1 MVLGLLQQVQRAE
14 AEEPEYRHQRG
25 DDGRPPDRGIEHR
38 TARARTSRPVAPAH
52 LPIRENREIMPRMK
66 PPRSMTT
73 QQVAS
78 ALNVRPAT
86 VQLYARNGRIP
97 FDLTP
102 GGHRRYNLEEVRA
115 ALAQGTAAEGAGSR
129 DAEAS
134 RPPGRRHQWFV
145 DASELEAWAERR
157 DAQAQFP
164 GIIRTLVTGSTP
176 ALRQLDVR
184 TGEGV
189 QLPGWDAKVTAEVGN
204 AWVPR
209 GLSVW
214 ELGTNEAITS
224 KANSDYATRTAD
236 PLGVNPAEAVF
247 VFVTPR
253 RWSRRDSWATT
264 KRAEGVWKDV
274 RAYDADTLEGWL
286 EVTPAVHARV
296 TRLVGR
302 NPSDVSDIGST
313 WSSWAHRTAPA
324 LPPELLTGGRDHEVE
339 QIHDWLHGP
348 AETLAVQADSAE
360 EALAF
365 IAASLL
371 QLPDGERHTIEAR
384 TLVVHAEGAW
394 NELLARA
401 ADPLVLIPM
410 FGEPSTVDA
419 NDAGHHVAIP
429 VGKDAVVAG
438 HTVALPRL
446 RHAAAFAALTSVGLP
461 EHQAG
466 ELATIARRSLK
477 ALQRR
482 LAVAAV
488 VAEPPWAQPEHA
500 GDLLPAVLAGAWHE
514 DADADRNV
522 LSTLAQRPYEDIAR
536 SLTYWAMQSD
546 PPVRRVGNTWFVV
559 SKEDAWPLLAR
570 SLTSDHLRRF
580 HNAALEVLATMDPAL
595 DLDPDR
601 RWAAGLFGRTRP
613 WSQRLTEGLADTVAL
628 LASRSGATDLPT
640 GITGQEHAD
649 QLVRAVLTKAN
660 TDATG
665 RLWMSLSSVLPLL
678 AEASPEQ
685 FLDAVDE
692 GLAGPSPV
700 LASVFDPD
708 AEQSPFGHPTH
719 TGLLW
724 ALEGLAW
731 SQEHLSAA
739 AAALARLSA
748 IDPGGRWTNR
758 PSASLCRI
766 FLPWHPQTTTPL
778 DPRLIILDRLR
789 RLTPEIAWTLLVALL
804 PKHHDNTTPIHEPRW
819 REWKPEDSPRVTIP
833 EYRREIIAV
842 VDRLLEDVGRDGA
855 RWSDLIKHVGG
866 LPGEAHEAVI
876 EQLTRVRPEELA
888 RDDRQAMV
896 NVLRTTVA
904 RHRRFP
910 NADWAMAKEQADR
923 LHALLERFETPDV
936 VDRVAWLFADRP
948 QLPSPRGS
956 DWQEEHAAIV
966 EAQQDAV
973 REVLATAGL
982 DGIWQVAELCERPYT
997 LGFALGSVGIADER
1011 RVLEHLIGTDE
1022 RRRQLTRGFIAG
1034 QFQVAGWSWA
1044 EGQLRNGEDWDSQQR
1059 AEFLLCLPTESR
1071 TYDWAER
1078 LGDAT
1083 DQVYWSNFRPFGL
1096 NEPAT
1101 FVRAATKLVEHDR
1114 ATHAVELLGI
1124 YIGDADDQLGRRQ
1137 VDPQL
1142 VVTALQ
1148 HASAASAVDSPMF
1161 AFYAASLLDYL
1172 TSQPR
1177 VDLSQLAQLEWRY
1190 LPLLE
1195 DRERQ
1200 PRVLHEELAR
1210 DPAFFAEIVSWV
1222 YRADSEPEEAQ
1233 ITDEERVRA
1242 DLGDRLLRSWRTVPG
1257 LRDDGS
1263 VDPSELA
1270 SWLSSARQLLAE
1282 QGRIRVG
1289 DIRIGRMLRY
1299 APTDSEG
1306 SWPPLPVRE
1315 AIEDT
1320 ASRDL
1325 ERGLEVEVYNSRG
1338 VTTRGLTDGGTQE
1351 RELAQ
1356 RYHRYARQA
1365 HTRWPRTASLLRRIA
1380 ETFEA
1385 DARREDRE
1393 AELRED
1399 FRR

>member
-1 MVLGLLQQVQRAE
+1 LL
-14 AEEPEYRHQRG
+14 
-25 DDGRPPDRGIEHR
+25 
-38 TARARTSRPVAPAH
+38 
-52 LPIRENREIMPRMK
+52 IREIREIMISMK
-66 PPRSMTT
+66 PQRSLTT
-73 QQVAS
+73 QQIAA

-86 VQLYARNGRIP
+86 VQVYARSGRIP

-102 GGHRRYNLEEVRA
+102 GGHRRYNLEEVRT
-115 ALAQGTAAEGAGSR
+115 ALAQATTAKAPGRR
-129 DAEAS
+129 DSKAT
-134 RPPGRRHQWFV
+134 RPPGRRHRWFA

-157 DAQAQFP
+157 DAQAQLP
-164 GIIRTLVTGSTP
+164 SIIRTLIAGSTP
-176 ALRQLDVR
+176 DVRQLDVR

-189 QLPGWDAKVTAEVGN
+189 QLPGWDAKVEAELGN
-204 AWVPR
+204 AWVPQ

-214 ELGTNEAITS
+214 ELGTNEAVTS

-247 VFVTPR
+247 IFVTPR

-264 KRAEGVWKDV
+264 RRAEGVWKDV

-286 EVTPAVHARV
+286 EVTPAVHTWV
-296 TRLVGR
+296 TRLLGR
-302 NPSDVSDIGST
+302 DPSDVNDIESA
-313 WSSWAHRTAPA
+313 WISWAHRTAPA

-339 QIHDWLHGP
+339 QIHDWLHRP

-360 EALAF
+360 EALAL

-371 QLPDGERHTIEAR
+371 QLPDGERHAIEAR
-384 TLVVHAEGAW
+384 TLVVHSEEAW
-394 NELLARA
+394 NELLSRA
-401 ADPLVLIPM
+401 ADPLVLIPL

-419 NDAGHHVAIP
+419 TDAGHHVAIP
-429 VGKDAVVAG
+429 TGRDAVVTG
-438 HTVALPRL
+438 RSVIIPRL
-446 RHAAAFAALTSVGLP
+446 RHAAAFAALTTMGLP

-477 ALQRR
+477 AFQRR
-482 LAVAAV
+482 LAVATV
-488 VAEPPWAQPEHA
+488 VAEPPWARPECA
-500 GDLLPAVLAGAWHE
+500 GEVLPAVLAGAWHD

-522 LSTLAQRPYEDIAR
+522 LSTLAQRPYEDISR
-536 SLTYWAMQSD
+536 SLTYWAVQPD
-546 PPVRRVGNTWFVV
+546 PPVRRAGSTWFVV

-580 HNAALEVLATMDPAL
+580 HNTAMEVLATVDPAL
-595 DLDPDR
+595 DLAADR

-628 LASRSGATDLPT
+628 LASRSGATNLP
-640 GITGQEHAD
+640 GRVTGQEYAD
-649 QLVRAVLTKAN
+649 QLVRVVLAKAN
-660 TDATG
+660 TDVTG
-665 RLWMSLSSVLPLL
+665 RLWVSLSGVLPLL

-692 GLAGPSPV
+692 GLAGSSPL

-719 TGLLW
+719 SGLLW

-739 AAALARLSA
+739 AATLARLA
-748 IDPGGRWTNR
+748 ALDPGGRWTNR
-758 PSASLCRI
+758 PSDSLRRI
-766 FLPWHPQTTTPL
+766 FLPWHPQTTSPL
-778 DPRLIILDRLR
+778 DERLAILDRLR
-789 RLTPEIAWTLLVALL
+789 RLTPGNTWTLLVVLL
-804 PKHHDNTTPIHEPRW
+804 PKQHDHTTPTHGPRW
-819 REWKPEDSPRVTIP
+819 REWKPDDSPRVTIP

-855 RWSDLIKHVGG
+855 RWADLIEHAGG
-866 LPGEAHEAVI
+866 LPGEAHEAVVGRLARI
-876 EQLTRVRPEELA
+876 RPDELTRE
-888 RDDRQAMV
+888 DRQALA
-896 NVLRTTVA
+896 NALRSTVT
-904 RHRRFP
+904 RHRGFP
-910 NADWAMAKEQADR
+910 DADWAMAREQVDR
-923 LHALLERFETPDV
+923 LDALLERFESPDV

-948 QLPSPRGS
+948 QLPSPRGI
-956 DWQEEHAAIV
+956 DWQQEHAAIV

-973 REVLATAGL
+973 REVLAAAGP
-982 DGIWQVAELCERPYT
+982 DGIWQLAEACERPYT
-997 LGFALGSVGIADER
+997 LGFALGSIGIADDDLL
-1011 RVLEHLIGTDE
+1011 LEHLIGIDE
-1022 RRRQLTRGFIAG
+1022 RRRQLARGFVAG
-1034 QFQVAGWSWA
+1034 RFQVAGWTWA
-1044 EGQLRNGEDWDSQQR
+1044 EGELGKEDWDSQQR

-1083 DQVYWSNFRPFGL
+1083 DRLYWSNFRPFGL

-1101 FVRAATKLVEHDR
+1101 FIRAATKLVQHDR
-1114 ATHAVELLGI
+1114 AAHAVELLGI
-1124 YIGDADDQLGRRQ
+1124 YLGDADDQPGRSQ

-1148 HASAASAVDSPMF
+1148 RASAATVADSPMF
-1161 AFYAASLLDYL
+1161 AFYAATLLDYL
-1172 TSQPR
+1172 TSQPS
-1177 VDLSQLAQLEWRY
+1177 VDRSQLAQLEWRY

-1195 DRERQ
+1195 GRERQ
-1200 PRVLHEELAR
+1200 PRVLHEELVR

-1222 YRADSEPEEAQ
+1222 YRADSDPEEAK
-1233 ITDEERVRA
+1233 ITDEERLRA
-1242 DLGDRLLRSWRTVPG
+1242 DLGDRLLRSWRAVPG
-1257 LRDDGS
+1257 LRDDASIDSG
-1263 VDPSELA
+1263 ELA
-1270 SWLSSARQLLAE
+1270 SWLASARQLLAE

-1299 APTDSEG
+1299 APADSEG
-1306 SWPPLPVRE
+1306 SWPPLSVRE
-1315 AIEDT
+1315 VIEGT

-1338 VTTRGLTDGGTQE
+1338 VTTRGLTDGGAQE

-1356 RYHRYARQA
+1356 RYHRHAQQV
-1365 HTRWPRTASLLRRIA
+1365 HNRWPRTASLLRRIA
-1380 ETFEA
+1380 EAFEA
-1385 DARREDRE
+1385 DARREDHE

-1399 FRR
+1399 FSR